1 MENLPKAIS
10 LDADDKA
17 ALDRLAEKTQAVDAT
32 FQQFA
37 IAGERRMSELQQ
49 EGKAIWTALG
59 AKYGFDPQ
67 RVQYQIEGDK
77 LVPKAV
83 RL

>member
-1 MENLPKAIS
+1 MENLPKVIT
-10 LDADDKA
+10 LDAADKA
-17 ALDRLAEKTQAVDAT
+17 ELDKLAEKTQTVSAT

-37 IAGERRMSELQQ
+37 IAGERRMGELQS

-59 AKYGFDPQ
+59 TKYGFDPE